1 MRASLTSIRLF
12 GKNERDYKR
21 PEPQFR
27 HSGVAAH
34 PGNKGMHAIANAL
47 IGAINKHQGK
57 NTDP

>member
-1 MRASLTSIRLF
+1 MRALLTSIGLF

-21 PEPQFR
+21 PEPRFK

-34 PGNKGMHAIANAL
+34 PGDKGMQAIANAL

-57 NTDP
+57 NTNP